1 MKNQYLST
9 KNLVFIVLA
18 MSIIIIIKSEFIL
31 KNYKSIMKSNTEYK
45 AEYKDPSAV
54 NNNILKKEY
63 VRKK

>member
-1 MKNQYLST
+1 
-9 KNLVFIVLA
+9 

-54 NNNILKKEY
+54 NNKALKKEY